1 MTDKNSVEK
10 KWHDATIQ
18 DNFIFSKTLEMNPDI
33 CRRLI
38 ELILNIHVKKI
49 NYPERE
55 KVIESRTDSKGIRL
69 DVYVEDN
76 KNRSFDLEMQIADS
90 DNIAKR
96 MRYYQGLIDGD
107 KLKRGQHYSALGDSY
122 IIFICPFDR
131 FKQGRHIYTF
141 RERCDQDYN
150 LKLNDGA
157 VKIFLSTKG
166 TMNDV
171 SQEIKNFLNY
181 VDSGIVSGTFVKELD
196 EAVRVV
202 KSNGKA
208 RLDFM
213 TYQMAILES
222 SLEGEERGRKE
233 GIESVARNMIIKGR
247 PLEEIREFTELS
259 LEKIKELAQK
269 VKVPANRQ

>member
-1 MTDKNSVEK
+1 
-10 KWHDATIQ
+10 
-18 DNFIFSKTLEMNPDI
+18 
-33 CRRLI
+33 
-38 ELILNIHVKKI
+38 
-49 NYPERE
+49 
-55 KVIESRTDSKGIRL
+55 
-69 DVYVEDN
+69 
-76 KNRSFDLEMQIADS
+76 
-90 DNIAKR
+90 
-96 MRYYQGLIDGD
+96 
-107 KLKRGQHYSALGDSY
+107 
-122 IIFICPFDR
+122 
-131 FKQGRHIYTF
+131 
-141 RERCDQDYN
+141 
-150 LKLNDGA
+150 
-157 VKIFLSTKG
+157 
-166 TMNDV
+166 MNDV

-181 VDSGIVSGTFVKELD
+181 VDSGIVSGRFVKELD

>member
-1 MTDKNSVEK
+1 M
-10 KWHDATIQ
+10 
-18 DNFIFSKTLEMNPDI
+18 
-33 CRRLI
+33 
-38 ELILNIHVKKI
+38 
-49 NYPERE
+49 
-55 KVIESRTDSKGIRL
+55 
-69 DVYVEDN
+69 
-76 KNRSFDLEMQIADS
+76 
-90 DNIAKR
+90 
-96 MRYYQGLIDGD
+96 
-107 KLKRGQHYSALGDSY
+107 
-122 IIFICPFDR
+122 
-131 FKQGRHIYTF
+131 
-141 RERCDQDYN
+141 
-150 LKLNDGA
+150 KLNDGA
-157 VKIFLSTKG
+157 VKIFLSAKG

-213 TYQMAILES
+213 TYQMALLES
-222 SLEGEERGRKE
+222 KMDGREE